1 MKKIIYL
8 ITALFAFHV
17 DAQDATWN
25 FEAALSKSGA
35 INIKNGSGNTINSN
49 INVTGV
55 RTLGRSAPI
64 LVKST
69 NSQVSIGVLFSDSS
83 SVTEDGLGGFEYK
96 SKADTQAAGYDV
108 DPIPVI
114 QAINDSLNFHLIF
127 NYQRNAKDRPNS
139 TIMRVLDGTSS
150 YGGTPY
156 MYADLVVKESVRS
169 TVGITGSFDW
179 YYQPAGQP
187 WPDRYYVYIN
197 SFNAPQYFIT
207 NLIGETIMTETISCY
222 GGGYYNDNSVSDN
235 RMLCRIYMD
244 NGVETV
250 VSYDCFPATNE
261 TSCGTASRTTP
272 RAGNQDGVVL
282 NHDLFYFTT
291 KKHNLF
297 ASPQGSRIVAID
309 KSYSNVMPVEMEDA
323 ITSNKM
329 YSSTFGGGTHVY
341 VSGTEIYSWDDET
354 GNSVK
359 LLDIPAGK
367 PVIGNISGIK

>member
-17 DAQDATWN
+17 DAQDTTWN
-25 FEAALSKSGA
+25 FEAALSKSGS
-35 INIKNGSGNTINSN
+35 INIKTGSGTTINSN

-69 NSQVSIGVLFSDSS
+69 SSQVSIGVLFSDSS

-127 NYQRNAKDRPNS
+127 PYQSNS
-139 TIMRVLDGTSS
+139 PDTPRSTNLRVLDGTNS
-150 YGGTPY
+150 YGGAPF
-156 MYADLVVKESVRS
+156 MYSAQVVKESVRS
-169 TVGITGSFDW
+169 TTGITATINW
-179 YYQPAGQP
+179 YYNPTGGP
-187 WPDRYYVYIN
+187 WPDSYGVYID
-197 SFNAPQYFIT
+197 SFYAPQYSIT
-207 NLIGETIMTETISCY
+207 NLLGETIMIETVNCY
-222 GGGYYNDNSVSDN
+222 GAGVYYDNSVSDN
-235 RMLCRIYMD
+235 RMSCRVYMD

-250 VSYDCFPATNE
+250 VGTDCFPATNG
-261 TSCGTASRTTP
+261 SICGTQYRTTI
-272 RAGNQDGVVL
+272 RAGNQEGVVL
-282 NHDLFYFTT
+282 NHDLFYFTS
-291 KKHNLF
+291 KKHNFF

-323 ITSNKM
+323 ITSNKV
-329 YSSTFGGGTHVY
+329 YVSTFGGGTHLY